1 MRSFVSIL
9 KLCRIEYAGFGYVAL
24 LGGLAERGLDLPLAQ
39 IFALLGA
46 NMLFGMWTFA
56 HNDLCDL
63 EVDRRAAALDERVLV
78 RGDLSPRFAKLLIAV
93 LIGAM
98 LAISWRWLGVEATI
112 GFIAASLLA
121 MAYDFVSKRLLGSDL
136 LFGGSAACLALAGAF
151 AGNGAFSLSPLAVVV
166 VIVIFLE
173 HLFFNAIEGG
183 LKDVVSDREA
193 GAVTLAQRFVRVD
206 GDSIS
211 IQPTFRNLG
220 LGLKASA
227 LLVAAVPL
235 VRGGQ
240 DSMGPLLALFLVGAT
255 ALAFSVRLL
264 SRRRYDWI
272 AIAKDLMPIEMA
284 SRSFLPILLTERIGL
299 TGVILFF
306 CLPAAWYV
314 GFAKLVHAR
323 GMSLPKRF

>member
-1 MRSFVSIL
+1 MRSFLSIL
-9 KLCRIEYAGFGYVAL
+9 KLCRVEYAGFGYVAL

-78 RGDLSPRFAKLLIAV
+78 RGDLSPGAAKLLIAV

-98 LAISWRWLGVEATI
+98 LVISWRWLGIEATV
-112 GFIAASLLA
+112 GFAAASLLA
-121 MAYDFVSKRLLGSDL
+121 MAYDLVSKRLLGSDL
-136 LFGGSAACLALAGAF
+136 LFGGSAACLAIAGAF
-151 AGNGAFSLSPLAVVV
+151 AGNGAFALSPLAVVV

-183 LKDVVSDREA
+183 LKDVVSDRDA
-193 GAVTLAQRFVRVD
+193 GAVTFAQRYVRVE

-211 IQPTFRNLG
+211 IQPAFRNLG
-220 LGLKASA
+220 LLLKASA
-227 LLVAAVPL
+227 VFVATVPL
-235 VRGGQ
+235 IRGG
-240 DSMGPLLALFLVGAT
+240 SSEWGPLLALVVVGAT
-255 ALAFSVRLL
+255 AFAFSVRLL

-284 SRSFLPILLTERIGL
+284 SRLFLPILLTDRIGIG
-299 TGVILFF
+299 GVILFL
-306 CLPAAWYV
+306 CLPAGWYI